1 MQNTEEWIKATVLGR
16 AGKAIGK
23 NKHRY
28 NIQEEISKEKKRVN
42 LDQVHVQWELITDEA
57 NINLVQKQNSVSND
71 ATAAKLAE
79 LQKLRHFNTYKEVN
93 DCGQNTLSTR
103 WVITNKDEQT
113 KARLVV
119 RGFEEEFT
127 MPRDSPTV
135 DKGTMRIF
143 LTISSI
149 NNWSAKTTDIKS
161 AFLQGR
167 EIRQDVYIK
176 PPRESDTEKG
186 TIWKLKQGLYG
197 LKDRARQFYLSVKD
211 ELLRLG
217 CKMSELDP
225 AMFFLHNSGKLSGI
239 ICCHEDVFLHAWG
252 EHLENIMV
260 NLRKR
265 FVAGKVEDRNF
276 YYIGLG
282 IIQESSALVLDQSRY
297 VENVKN
303 KVTDPKRAQ
312 DK

>member
-1 MQNTEEWIKATVLGR
+1 MVKINTGITYRRKSV
-16 AGKAIGK
+16 
-23 NKHRY
+23 
-28 NIQEEISKEKKRVN
+28 KKRVN

-149 NNWSAKTTDIKS
+149 NNWSAKTTDINLHFCRAEKS
-161 AFLQGR
+161 DEMYTLNLQERAIQKR
-167 EIRQDVYIK
+167 E
-176 PPRESDTEKG
+176 
-186 TIWKLKQGLYG
+186 
-197 LKDRARQFYLSVKD
+197 QF
-211 ELLRLG
+211 G
-217 CKMSELDP
+217 
-225 AMFFLHNSGKLSGI
+225 N
-239 ICCHEDVFLHAWG
+239 
-252 EHLENIMV
+252 
-260 NLRKR
+260 
-265 FVAGKVEDRNF
+265 
-276 YYIGLG
+276 
-282 IIQESSALVLDQSRY
+282 
-297 VENVKN
+297 
-303 KVTDPKRAQ
+303 
-312 DK
+312 